1 MLSLPLTYV
10 FVFIFGTLIGSFLNV
25 VILRYRTG
33 RSLAGRSMCP
43 SCGKTLRWYE
53 LVPIVSFA
61 LQRGRCRG
69 CGSKIS
75 WQYPLV
81 ELGTGALF
89 VGIAYFALSTW
100 GETVLFVLGALHLA
114 VLMAFLVVIVVYD
127 IRHKI
132 IPNDFVY
139 LFSGLALLYS
149 FFFHTFVPNGTPLWS
164 DLIAGPAFAFPFA
177 LLWAISGGRWM
188 GLGDAKLALGLGW
201 ILGLSASIVAF
212 LLAFWVGAVWSIA
225 VVLLGM
231 TGTLSEQRKLTL
243 KSEIPFAPFL
253 FVGFLI
259 TFFCGFNMASFL
271 LFFG

>member
-53 LVPIVSFA
+53 LVPIVSF
-61 LQRGRCRG
+61 LVQGGRCRG

-75 WQYPLV
+75 WQYPII
-81 ELGTGALF
+81 EAGTGALF
-89 VGIAYFALSTW
+89 VGVSYFALHTW
-100 GETVLFVLGALHLA
+100 GETALFVPGALHLA
-114 VLMAFLVVIVVYD
+114 ILMAFLVVIVVYD

-132 IPNDFVY
+132 IPNDIVY
-139 LFSGLALLYS
+139 LFSGLSLLYA
-149 FFFHTFVPNGTPLWS
+149 FFFHIFVPNGTSLWS
-164 DLIAGPAFAFPFA
+164 DLVAGPAFALPFA
-177 LLWAISGGRWM
+177 LLWAVSKGRWM

-201 ILGLSASIVAF
+201 ILGLSASAVAF
-212 LLAFWVGAVWSIA
+212 LLAFWIGAIWSIVV
-225 VVLLGM
+225 VVLGA
-231 TGTLSEQRKLTL
+231 TGFLSEQRKLTL

-253 FVGFLI
+253 FLGFLV
-259 TFFCGFNMASFL
+259 TFFCSYNLSTFLSF
-271 LFFG
+271 FP